1 MNSIATRHAPDV
13 KLPLAHIFT
22 GIAAALLGG
31 VALLLWAPEL
41 LARPVGDFRTLAVTH
56 LFTLGWL
63 AMTITGAS
71 YQLIPVV
78 LEVRL
83 RSEPLARVGYVALCL
98 GVAGMIAGF
107 WGAAVGLLAAGA
119 VLAAA
124 ALLTYAAHIAATCLQ
139 AGAHRMHRLF
149 FLGAT
154 VFLVVVCVLGALMA
168 VGFRLRFSPGNL
180 FLAHITAAVLGW
192 ASLFAMGVAYKLV
205 PMFALSHGHGE
216 GRGTAVF
223 SLTFSGAALLVVG
236 AALQWSAPAMAAAG
250 LLPLAAVG
258 LFLWDQ
264 WMFFRLRH
272 KPRLDVGLRLTTIAC
287 GYLGLTAAVTW
298 LALAGLWRP
307 AHGVPVIL
315 ALLGWL
321 GCLLS
326 GQTYKI
332 VPFLVWF
339 HRYASRAGREK
350 VPLLRD
356 MYDERLAAAGMWG
369 LAAAGLLMAAGA
381 ATGTG
386 ALERLSALA
395 WLVGYAILAANM
407 FQVLRA

>member
-31 VALLLWAPEL
+31 VALLLWAPGL
-41 LARPVGDFRTLAVTH
+41 LARPAGDFRTLAVTH

-63 AMTITGAS
+63 AITITGAS
-71 YQLIPVV
+71 YQLVPVV

-83 RSEPLARVGYVALCL
+83 RSEPLARVGYVALCI
-98 GVAGMIAGF
+98 GVAGMVAGF
-107 WGAAVGLLAAGA
+107 WSTAMGLLAAGA
-119 VLAAA
+119 TLAAA
-124 ALLTYAAHIAATCLQ
+124 ALLTYGVHIIATSLQ

-154 VFLVVVCVLGALMA
+154 VFLIVVCLLGALMA
-168 VGFRLRFSPGNL
+168 LGFRLGFSPGNL

-192 ASLFAMGVAYKLV
+192 ASLLAMGVAYKLV

-223 SLTFSGAALLVVG
+223 FLTFWGAALLVLG
-236 AALQWSAPAMAAAG
+236 AALHWNAPAMAAIG
-250 LLPLAAVG
+250 LLPLGAVG

-264 WMFFRLRH
+264 WIFFRRRH
-272 KPRLDVGLRLTTIAC
+272 KPRLDVGLRLAAIGC
-287 GYLGLTAAVTW
+287 GYLGLTAVVTW
-298 LALAGLWRP
+298 LALAGIWRP
-307 AHGVPVIL
+307 GHGVPVIL

-321 GCLLS
+321 GCILG

-339 HRYASRAGREK
+339 HRYSGRAGREQ

-356 MYDERLAAAGMWG
+356 MYGERLASAGMWG
-369 LAAAGLLMAAGA
+369 LSVAGLLVATGA
-381 ATGTG
+381 AFGVG
-386 ALERLSALA
+386 PLERLGALG
-395 WLVGYAILAANM
+395 WVVGYAIVAVNM
-407 FQVLRA
+407 LQALQA